1 MTEDV
6 LFDNVYVGHSVEDA
20 KKLAEETF
28 HVKNKLEREAE
39 KVALG
44 ADEEDEDAATK
55 PFYEEYLKI
64 AKERVP
70 LFVELVKENPVEA
83 IKAMPEVAG
92 GLVAA
97 LLLPLTLA
105 FAVRLSL
112 SLLRSLSLLTSFIG
126 LTATAAVSFF
136 RLQLLTFLSAPAAA
150 AAATTPKKTAP
161 ATTTTAKKLVVPA
174 PETDETIAGADK
186 ADVDSGLRERKGKGR
201 EL

>member
-112 SLLRSLSLLTSFIG
+112 SLLRSLSLLASFIG
-126 LTATAAVSFF
+126 LTATVAVSF

-161 ATTTTAKKLVVPA
+161 ATTTTTAKKLVVPA